1 MTCTSSTWRDARTG
15 RTVSASPTPDLIG
28 LLTRAA
34 RRPDYA
40 TLVGLQEALTERV
53 SEEAIKERRARLL
66 RELRDRSPLTQE
78 AVAERIDVSLRG
90 YQKMEQTGGVSF
102 SNLEKLADLF
112 GVDVDYFF
120 REGQDEPVRDS
131 DQLDRIEELLRANN
145 DLMQQLVSR
154 LDAAPAAPPESEL
167 VRHYELAQDDA
178 DRQPSAGKRTVGRTR
193 PARRNRPA
201 AG

>member
-1 MTCTSSTWRDARTG
+1 VTCTSSTWRDARTG

-78 AVAERIDVSLRG
+78 AVAER
-90 YQKMEQTGGVSF
+90 
-102 SNLEKLADLF
+102 KLADLF

-145 DLMQQLVSR
+145 DLIQQLVSR